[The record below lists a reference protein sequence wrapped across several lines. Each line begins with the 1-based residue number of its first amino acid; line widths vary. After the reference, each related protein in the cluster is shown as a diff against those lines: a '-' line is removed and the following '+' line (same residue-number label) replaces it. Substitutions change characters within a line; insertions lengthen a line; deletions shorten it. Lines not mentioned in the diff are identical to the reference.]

1 MQSEQIRET
10 FLSYFEQR
18 GHLRVPSA
26 PLIPRGDPSLLL
38 VSAGMVPFK
47 PYFLGQ
53 RVAPQPRLTSCQKAF
68 RTTDID
74 EVGDLSH
81 DTFFEMLGNFSFG
94 AYFKEEAI
102 AYAYELL
109 TGGFGLDP
117 SRIYPTIHPSD
128 QVSLR
133 LWETVAGIP
142 PERVARLEENFWKA
156 GPTGP
161 CGVDSEIYY
170 DLGESFGT
178 DARQRP
184 GRGDRYLEIW
194 NLVFM
199 DSEQLEDGSTIPL
212 AHPGVDTGMGLER
225 MAMVLQG
232 CPSIF
237 DTDLFAPIRDEFA
250 GRARQL
256 EKYEPSQRDRH
267 LRILSD
273 HARAACMLIADGVLP
288 ANEGRGYVLRR
299 ILRRALVSS
308 MTLDVAGGLGPAVPV
323 VAEVLGGT
331 YPELGTGSAM
341 VRAVVEQEEARFQE
355 TLARGIEQFESV
367 VARTEHGLISGADAF
382 RLHDTYGFPLELT
395 EELAGS
401 RSFKVDRAGAEAL
414 LEEQREL
421 ARSRRSGGGPSP
433 SPLELPATE
442 FVGYEELEVATR
454 VSLLLA
460 GGQAVELA
468 RAGEEVVVLLERS
481 PFYAEGGGQVGDRG
495 QIDWSGGEALVL
507 DTQAPQAGSRAHRC
521 RVVHGELIVG
531 EAVSARVDHQ
541 FRRDV
546 AAHHSATHLL
556 NASLHRLLGEGVVQ
570 RGSLVSPDHAT
581 FDFSW
586 PRPLLPEQ
594 LTKLEWLLNRAIR
607 EDLRR
612 QVELVSLEEA
622 RRSGALALPDESY
635 GEQVR
640 VVSFGEYSRELCGG
654 THVTRSGQVGA
665 AVLTGEHSVGSGLR
679 RIEMV
684 AGAAAQ
690 RWWEEQRRQTAE
702 LARVLRAPVAEV
714 PARVAGL
721 QQRVRQLEKQLEA
734 ERLSGAGSDRGSWVR
749 EDLAGTTLALV
760 DSPDP
765 LERRELRRQADQLL
779 AEIGQGCALILAAG
793 QLVIKLSPDLVARG
807 LSAGRMAEA
816 ACRDGGGGGGNQQ
829 LGQGA
834 VSPGGHDA
842 ALATVRTI
850 LGSSLEEA

>member
-594 LTKLEWLLNRAIR
+594 LTELEWLLNRAIR